1 MRRLG
6 AWVAGIAALFVLTA
20 PPALAHVDLATSFPE
35 SGDLVR
41 FPVDEITLLFTAD
54 AAPAGDGILLYN
66 AAAEIM
72 PAAVEIVSD
81 TEVRLIPED
90 TLESGRYAVAW
101 TMKAGDA
108 HPRSGAIE
116 FAVDAAVAAA
126 ATTPSTTLAPG
137 PPSGSESSI
146 ETGEATG
153 PDTAVEADE
162 GPTDLENTTLF
173 AGASTEPVA
182 PIITVAGPSASGEWI
197 SRSARGA
204 SMLASLLG
212 IGALIF
218 AYLVFEG
225 SSLEARR
232 IGFWVR
238 RAGLVLVAAAPLEII
253 GQSMLLHGTGIGALS
268 PGALADATGGGLGT
282 ASLLRVAGG
291 TAMLA
296 GTRLTTVLKAIPP
309 DRPPGGS
316 ATATMVRRRFR
327 VTASPIAVTGALAT
341 ASSFVL
347 DGHSATE
354 GPRLLVQSASLAHVL
369 AAATW
374 VGGVVFLA
382 ATLMGRHRRDEPLD
396 AARLVIPFSSVASV
410 AVVFVGLAGAVLAFA
425 IVDAPGDFIG
435 TGWGRLLLAKLG
447 LVAIAGAMGAYNHFV
462 AVPALRLGADDPAT
476 DVRLR
481 TMMRIEAA
489 VLVGVAI
496 SSAILVGLSP

>member
-1 MRRLG
+1 M
-6 AWVAGIAALFVLTA
+6 VSIAALFVLTA
-20 PPALAHVDLATSFPE
+20 PPALAHVELASSFPE

-41 FPVDEITLLFTAD
+41 SPVDEITLSFTAD
-54 AAPAGDGILLYN
+54 AAPAGDGILLYDSE
-66 AAAEIM
+66 ARIM
-72 PAAVEIVSD
+72 PAAVEIVSN

-116 FAVDAAVAAA
+116 FLVDAPVAAP
-126 ATTPSTTLAPG
+126 AT
-137 PPSGSESSI
+137 PPSAASASNPPSESQSS
-146 ETGEATG
+146 TDAAEATG
-153 PDTAVEADE
+153 SDIAVEADE
-162 GPTDLENTTLF
+162 SLTDLENTTLF
-173 AGASTEPVA
+173 ASASTDLDPAA
-182 PIITVAGPSASGEWI
+182 PIIDVAAPSTSGEWI
-197 SRSARGA
+197 SRSARSA

-232 IGFWVR
+232 IGLWVR
-238 RAGLVLVAAAPLEII
+238 RAGLVLIAAAPLEIL
-253 GQSMLLHGTGIGALS
+253 GQSMLLNGSGIGVLS
-268 PGALADATGGGLGT
+268 PGALADATSGGLGT

-291 TAMLA
+291 AAMLG
-296 GTRLTTVLKAIPP
+296 GTQLTTVLKAIPV

-327 VTASPIAVTGALAT
+327 VTASPIAVTGALA
-341 ASSFVL
+341 AALSFVL

-354 GPRLLVQSASLAHVL
+354 GPRLLVQFASLAHVL

-374 VGGVVFLA
+374 VGGVVFLG
-382 ATLMGRHRRDEPLD
+382 ATLIGRHRRDEPLD

-410 AVVFVGLAGAVLAFA
+410 AVVFVGLAGAVLALA
-425 IVDAPGDFIG
+425 IVDAPADFFT
-435 TGWGRLLLAKLG
+435 TGWGRILLAKLG

-462 AVPALRLGADDPAT
+462 AVPALRLGADDPGT
-476 DVRLR
+476 EVRLR
-481 TMMRIEAA
+481 SMLRVEAA
-489 VLVGVAI
+489 VLVGVAVA
-496 SSAILVGLSP
+496 SAILVGLSP